1 MRFQRICTYH
11 KKISIIRKGV
21 FKSCKLRY
29 RQYNG
34 LQNKDKKT
42 NDGHKIIPRKLR
54 LSSTNPTK
62 VGWILE
68 KANIYINYISVH
80 QTISENNV
88 NFLYTNVYIYIYI
101 FFFHST
107 KH

>member
-1 MRFQRICTYH
+1 MAYRIRT
-11 KKISIIRKGV
+11 KRQTMVDKI
-21 FKSCKLRY
+21 L
-29 RQYNG
+29 
-34 LQNKDKKT
+34 
-42 NDGHKIIPRKLR
+42 HRKLK
-54 LSSTNPTK
+54 LSNTNPTK

-88 NFLYTNVYIYIYI
+88 SFYIQIYIYIYI